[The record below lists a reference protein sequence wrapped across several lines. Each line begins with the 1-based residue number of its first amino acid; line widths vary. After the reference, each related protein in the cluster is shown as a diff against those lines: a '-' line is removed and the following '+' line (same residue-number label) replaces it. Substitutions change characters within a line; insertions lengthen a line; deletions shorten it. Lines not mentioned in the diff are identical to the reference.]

1 MKKSLIG
8 GAVTLVLIMGQVNAD
23 EVTCP
28 AVADIHRNIEALE
41 DIFSV
46 DAHDGHEWKSESLV
60 AVVDASTLQFKGAKY
75 TVRYNIKH
83 EPTTI
88 ITCRYGEINLTLEYP
103 QLVEPTYSKWAD
115 KRCESENIKR
125 CRLMSADY
133 FNVSF

>member
-60 AVVDASTLQFKGAKY
+60 AVVDASTLQFKANIRSATTSSMSRQRLLLAD
-75 TVRYNIKH
+75 TVK
-83 EPTTI
+83 
-88 ITCRYGEINLTLEYP
+88 
-103 QLVEPTYSKWAD
+103 
-115 KRCESENIKR
+115 
-125 CRLMSADY
+125 
-133 FNVSF
+133 